1 MAEYL
6 HIVFELGKLICN
18 QFSNPSVLRAVFFKL
33 GKANNSTVAS
43 WSWIF
48 WPKSA
53 WLLLFESS
61 SSSDFLIGLF
71 YSVPGIMCTLDT
83 TVMSRCKHHHITDE
97 TTEHRKVQKYG
108 VTVGKWCGLDSAQK
122 VGSEASVLDGSS
134 MVHHSSESCYRLHFN
149 VNCFGGEQP
158 SHATVI
164 PRTDK

>member
-33 GKANNSTVAS
+33 GKANNSTAAS

-61 SSSDFLIGLF
+61 SSFDFLIGFF
-71 YSVPGIMCTLDT
+71 YSAPGIIYTLDRA
-83 TVMSRCKHHHITDE
+83 VMSRCKHHHITDE
-97 TTEHRKVQKYG
+97 TTEHRKVQKHG
-108 VTVGKWCGLDSAQK
+108 VAGGKWRGWDSAQK
-122 VGSEASVLDGSS
+122 VGSEASVLMAPVWSTILQRAARD
-134 MVHHSSESCYRLHFN
+134 LHFN